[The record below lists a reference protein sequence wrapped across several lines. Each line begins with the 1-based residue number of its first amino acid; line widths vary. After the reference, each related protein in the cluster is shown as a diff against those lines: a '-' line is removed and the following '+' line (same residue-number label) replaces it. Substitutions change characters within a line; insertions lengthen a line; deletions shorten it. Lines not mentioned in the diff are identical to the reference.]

1 MCIVYKSFHF
11 LKLYAYTERRIVTKQ
26 KEVKYLEIYKN
37 KYTYEKLSI
46 IEKCDW
52 KNRVPREITSF

>member
-46 IEKCDW
+46 IEKCD
-52 KNRVPREITSF
+52 